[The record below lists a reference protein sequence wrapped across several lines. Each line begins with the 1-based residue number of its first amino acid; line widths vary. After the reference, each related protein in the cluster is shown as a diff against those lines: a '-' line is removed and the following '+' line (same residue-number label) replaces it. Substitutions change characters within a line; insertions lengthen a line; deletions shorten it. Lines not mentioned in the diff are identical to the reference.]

1 MNETHRT
8 VKRLLSAF
16 LCIVMI
22 LALAPM
28 TVFADGENP
37 ETPAEPQPTPVSG
50 AVTAIVSF
58 VSSNGLCNESV
69 EYIADGEYT
78 EGALLELDDS
88 KIATAKGEFEEAHKD
103 YTLNEAN
110 TKRMG
115 NVSLDSGRLIVNFTL
130 FYDAPVAPVTKT
142 YTISYVYNDFALT
155 PEASATVEE
164 GKSYTVSNTHK
175 DWLGYKFE
183 GWKVNGVGEIVKVL
197 ENVQSD
203 ITLVASFVKDPT
215 AGKYKVEHYWQNL
228 DGKGYT
234 RYETELKSG
243 VADGTEVAAAGNQ
256 AKNYAGLKYDHCEGS
271 SVASV
276 YDENI
281 QGTIKLYYTRNS
293 YDVTYMVDGKQSGK
307 VETYKFG
314 QTVTLRDAPNAKKG
328 YTFVGWEAD
337 HALGSGNT
345 MPATNVIFS
354 GRMEPGTG
362 AVYTVNVYRQNVKGD
377 YELYHSQ
384 KRTGVVDSI
393 TNVTAADV
401 EGYVLQPFT
410 NKTIKADGSTVIS
423 VYYEMTDELAAI
435 LIATGKTTGNPPAG
449 NLVIPDAGELDLD
462 AEELTAEPA
471 DDAQPA
477 DAADEQ
483 DAADIGEEETPLASG
498 ETGLGFNIIPFIILG
513 IIIVAAAI
521 YAYIRHK
528 KQAGENA

>member
-1 MNETHRT
+1 M
-8 VKRLLSAF
+8 
-16 LCIVMI
+16 
-22 LALAPM
+22 
-28 TVFADGENP
+28 
-37 ETPAEPQPTPVSG
+37 
-50 AVTAIVSF
+50 
-58 VSSNGLCNESV
+58 
-69 EYIADGEYT
+69 
-78 EGALLELDDS
+78 
-88 KIATAKGEFEEAHKD
+88 
-103 YTLNEAN
+103 
-110 TKRMG
+110 
-115 NVSLDSGRLIVNFTL
+115 
-130 FYDAPVAPVTKT
+130 TKT

-345 MPATNVIFS
+345 MPA
-354 GRMEPGTG
+354 
-362 AVYTVNVYRQNVKGD
+362 
-377 YELYHSQ
+377 
-384 KRTGVVDSI
+384 
-393 TNVTAADV
+393 
-401 EGYVLQPFT
+401 
-410 NKTIKADGSTVIS
+410 
-423 VYYEMTDELAAI
+423 
-435 LIATGKTTGNPPAG
+435 
-449 NLVIPDAGELDLD
+449 
-462 AEELTAEPA
+462 
-471 DDAQPA
+471 
-477 DAADEQ
+477 ADEQ